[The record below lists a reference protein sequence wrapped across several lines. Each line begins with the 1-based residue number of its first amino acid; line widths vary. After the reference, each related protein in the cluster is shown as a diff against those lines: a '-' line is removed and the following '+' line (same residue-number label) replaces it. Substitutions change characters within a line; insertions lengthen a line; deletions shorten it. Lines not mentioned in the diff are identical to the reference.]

1 MLMNN
6 IGENIHKQV
15 IDIGV
20 LPILVKIVKKKSD
33 LPVRERIF
41 LLLNATQT
49 SLGGASGKFP
59 QYYTAYNDLVQA
71 GVQFPQ
77 RPSSTPPVVV
87 TAHAV
92 PRNTL
97 NEQLASARNEGT
109 APPTQQRE
117 SPTPSSILQKASAA
131 LEVLKEVLDAVDDSH
146 NPEGAKDEFTLD
158 LVEQCSFQKERV
170 MHLVMTSRQRI
181 LNRHEDLLSG
191 RITGPGRSAA
201 SNGYH
206 SNHEP
211 SRPATNGSNA
221 NTKSSSSI
229 SNPNH
234 LNLEDED
241 EEEEPEQ
248 LFRRHAKDVIKAI
261 KKRLGSKNPNTQLYT
276 VQLLEMLMNNIG
288 ENIHKQVIDIG
299 VLPILVKIVK
309 KKSDL
314 PVRERI
320 FLLLNATQTS
330 LGGASGKFPQYYTVY
345 NDLVTAGVQFPQ
357 RPSSTPPVVVTAQAV
372 PRNTLNE
379 QLASARNEGTA
390 PPTQQRE
397 SHTASPS
404 SILQKASAALEV
416 LKEVLDAVDSQNPE
430 GAKDEFTLD
439 LVEQCS
445 FQKERVMHL
454 VMTSRQVFC
463 LSCF

>member
-1 MLMNN
+1 MASELVSSATSEKLTDVDWGKN
-6 IGENIHKQV
+6 IEIC
-15 IDIGV
+15 
-20 LPILVKIVKKKSD
+20 
-33 LPVRERIF
+33 E
-41 LLLNATQT
+41 
-49 SLGGASGKFP
+49 
-59 QYYTAYNDLVQA
+59 
-71 GVQFPQ
+71 
-77 RPSSTPPVVV
+77 
-87 TAHAV
+87 
-92 PRNTL
+92 
-97 NEQLASARNEGT
+97 LAAR
-109 APPTQQRE
+109 
-117 SPTPSSILQKASAA
+117 
-131 LEVLKEVLDAVDDSH
+131 
-146 NPEGAKDEFTLD
+146 DE
-158 LVEQCSFQKERV
+158 
-170 MHLVMTSRQRI
+170 
-181 LNRHEDLLSG
+181 
-191 RITGPGRSAA
+191 
-201 SNGYH
+201 
-206 SNHEP
+206 
-211 SRPATNGSNA
+211 
-221 NTKSSSSI
+221 
-229 SNPNH
+229 
-234 LNLEDED
+234 
-241 EEEEPEQ
+241 
-248 LFRRHAKDVIKAI
+248 RHAKDVIKAI

-330 LGGASGKFPQYYTVY
+330 LGGASGKFPQYYTAY
-345 NDLVTAGVQFPQ
+345 NDLVQAGVQFPQ

-397 SHTASPS
+397 SPTPS

-416 LKEVLDAVDSQNPE
+416 LKEVLDAVDDSHNPE

-454 VMTSRQVFC
+454 VMTSRDERAVSQAIELNEQLQRILNRHEDL
-463 LSCF
+463 LSGRITGPGRSAASNGYHSNHEPSRPATNGSNANTKSSSSISNPNHLNLEDEDEEEEPEQLFRRLRKGKARAMPEDEEKPSPPQALLGSAIHSEKLNRPLIRPLPSEESSRGGDSHSHSQSPPVVIPPPPAKHIEREKFFKEKKVDGASGLPGHMRGLSLHSRDGSSSRSGSVDFSD

>member
-1 MLMNN
+1 MASELVSSATSEKLTDVDWGKN
-6 IGENIHKQV
+6 IEIC
-15 IDIGV
+15 
-20 LPILVKIVKKKSD
+20 
-33 LPVRERIF
+33 E
-41 LLLNATQT
+41 
-49 SLGGASGKFP
+49 
-59 QYYTAYNDLVQA
+59 
-71 GVQFPQ
+71 
-77 RPSSTPPVVV
+77 
-87 TAHAV
+87 
-92 PRNTL
+92 
-97 NEQLASARNEGT
+97 LAAR
-109 APPTQQRE
+109 
-117 SPTPSSILQKASAA
+117 
-131 LEVLKEVLDAVDDSH
+131 
-146 NPEGAKDEFTLD
+146 DE
-158 LVEQCSFQKERV
+158 
-170 MHLVMTSRQRI
+170 
-181 LNRHEDLLSG
+181 
-191 RITGPGRSAA
+191 
-201 SNGYH
+201 
-206 SNHEP
+206 
-211 SRPATNGSNA
+211 
-221 NTKSSSSI
+221 
-229 SNPNH
+229 
-234 LNLEDED
+234 
-241 EEEEPEQ
+241 
-248 LFRRHAKDVIKAI
+248 RHAKDVIKAI

-330 LGGASGKFPQYYTVY
+330 LGGASGKFPQYYTAY
-345 NDLVTAGVQFPQ
+345 NDLVQAGVQFPQ

-397 SHTASPS
+397 SPTPS

-416 LKEVLDAVDSQNPE
+416 LKEVLDAVDDSHNPE

-454 VMTSRQVFC
+454 VMTSRQVSSVSQAIELNEQLQRILNRHEDL
-463 LSCF
+463 LSGRITGPGRSAASNGYHSNHEPSRPATNGSNANTKSSSSISNPNHLNLEDEDEEEEPEQLFRRLRKGKARAMPEDEEKPSPPQALLGSAIHSEKLNRPLIRPLPSEESSRGGDSHSHSQSPPVVIPPPPAKHIEREKFFKEKKVDGASGLPGHMRGLSLHSRDGSSSRSGSVDFSD

>member
-1 MLMNN
+1 MASELVSSATSEKLTDVDWGKN
-6 IGENIHKQV
+6 IEIC
-15 IDIGV
+15 
-20 LPILVKIVKKKSD
+20 
-33 LPVRERIF
+33 E
-41 LLLNATQT
+41 
-49 SLGGASGKFP
+49 
-59 QYYTAYNDLVQA
+59 
-71 GVQFPQ
+71 
-77 RPSSTPPVVV
+77 
-87 TAHAV
+87 
-92 PRNTL
+92 
-97 NEQLASARNEGT
+97 LAAR
-109 APPTQQRE
+109 
-117 SPTPSSILQKASAA
+117 
-131 LEVLKEVLDAVDDSH
+131 
-146 NPEGAKDEFTLD
+146 DE
-158 LVEQCSFQKERV
+158 
-170 MHLVMTSRQRI
+170 
-181 LNRHEDLLSG
+181 
-191 RITGPGRSAA
+191 
-201 SNGYH
+201 
-206 SNHEP
+206 
-211 SRPATNGSNA
+211 
-221 NTKSSSSI
+221 
-229 SNPNH
+229 
-234 LNLEDED
+234 
-241 EEEEPEQ
+241 
-248 LFRRHAKDVIKAI
+248 RHAKDVIKAI

-330 LGGASGKFPQYYTVY
+330 LGGASGKFPQYYTAY
-345 NDLVTAGVQFPQ
+345 NDLVQAGVQFPQ

-397 SHTASPS
+397 SPAPS

-416 LKEVLDAVDSQNPE
+416 LKEVLDAVDDSHNPE

-454 VMTSRQVFC
+454 VMTSRDERAVSQAIELNEQLQRILNRHEDL
-463 LSCF
+463 LSGRITGPGRSAASNGYHSNHEPSRPATNGSNANTKSSSSISNPNHLNLEDEDEEEEPEQLFRRLRKGKARAMPEDEEKPSPPQALLGSAIHSEKLNRPLIRPLPSEESSRGGDSHSHSQSPPVVIPPPPAKHIEREKFFKEKKVDGASGLPGHMRGLSLHSRDGSSSRSGSVDFSD